1 MKSKL
6 LKKRLIF
13 LAVFIFLFF
22 IEVLIAL
29 YMHDDFIRP
38 YVGDMIVTV
47 VVWSFAR
54 IIFPEK
60 FRLMSLYVMIFAILV
75 EVGQYFNY
83 VDILGITNP
92 ILVTMMGTS
101 FAWADIACYAVGCVF
116 AAIADIFILKKAT
129 TRIKINKSHTN

>member
-1 MKSKL
+1 MKSAT
-6 LKKRLIF
+6 LKKRLFF
-13 LAVFIFLFF
+13 LALFVFLF
-22 IEVLIAL
+22 ITEVLIAL
-29 YMHDDFIRP
+29 YVHDDFVRP

-54 IIFPEK
+54 IIFPDR
-60 FRLMSLYVMIFAILV
+60 FRLISLYVMIFAILV

-101 FAWADIACYAVGCVF
+101 FAWADIACYAVGC
-116 AAIADIFILKKAT
+116 AITAVIDYFLFRKKA
-129 TRIKINKSHTN
+129 